1 MIEHTKIIVD
11 SFPKKLREKIYQDVD
26 DSKKLFD
33 KIQEIL
39 AQKNQ
44 DDLKNI
50 LPTLFENE
58 ILMQY
63 YMNKDKQFKHIFEK
77 LEKSEIALFAKMW
90 LNNYVE

>member
-1 MIEHTKIIVD
+1 MIEHTRIIVD
-11 SFPKKLREKIYQDVD
+11 SFPKKIREKIYQDVD

-33 KIQEIL
+33 KIQEIIT
-39 AQKNQ
+39 QKNQ

-50 LPTLFENE
+50 LPKLFENE

-77 LEKSEIALFAKMW
+77 LETSDVELFAKMW
-90 LNNYVE
+90 LNNYVQ